1 MNRIRLL
8 ESLERTEKSVTDGN
22 RRIEQQRDII
32 SRYGREGFD
41 ATFAIQLLV
50 NLLEMQAMRVAS
62 MDRVRAKLG
71 TA

>member
-1 MNRIRLL
+1 M

-32 SRYGREGFD
+32 SRYGHEGFD

>member
-1 MNRIRLL
+1 L

-32 SRYGREGFD
+32 SHYGREGFD